1 MSFEAVAAALHHS
14 EASTASKL
22 VLVTI
27 GYFESELGAWMSQDT
42 LARMTG
48 LSTRSVRRAIAELSE
63 LGELDVIADS
73 GQTRGARKTNRYFL
87 TVLCPADC
95 DSSFAHKRQEG
106 GEVVDLAKARRAI
119 EDKLDS
125 NRGQL

>member
-1 MSFEAVAAALHHS
+1 
-14 EASTASKL
+14 
-22 VLVTI
+22 
-27 GYFESELGAWMSQDT
+27 MSQET

-48 LSTRSVRRAIAELSE
+48 LSTRSVRRAISELAE

-87 TVLCPADC
+87 TVLCPSNC
-95 DSSFAHKRQEG
+95 DSSYAHKLQEG
-106 GEVVDLAKARRAI
+106 GEVVDLATARRAI
-119 EDKLDS
+119 EDKIDS